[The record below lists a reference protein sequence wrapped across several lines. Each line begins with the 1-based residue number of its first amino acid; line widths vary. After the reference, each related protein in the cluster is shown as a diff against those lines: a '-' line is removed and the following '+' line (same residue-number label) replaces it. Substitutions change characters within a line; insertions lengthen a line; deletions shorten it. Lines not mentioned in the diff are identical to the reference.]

1 VRSTNAKDDA
11 EDRGDDVV
19 DDFRYPGG
27 KGVSGVYH
35 TLLRLQPPHQ
45 LYIEPFL
52 GKSKMMRTKRP
63 AITSIGIDVDANV
76 TKWWKRQLRREDVPG
91 LSVWHGDALELL
103 PNAIAMGGAARDQ
116 TLIYADPEY
125 LETVTT
131 RARYPHRFGSE
142 AKHKRL
148 LTMLVQLADRGCMVM
163 VSGYYSTLYGAMLR
177 GWYQHGYEARLHRGV
192 REEIVWCSFPP
203 AAGDSRR
210 AVRWCR
216 LPGTLAAEKARA
228 SLASASRDHAAAGA
242 TAHSGN
248 HRGPQRRRRRC
259 SSS

>member
-1 VRSTNAKDDA
+1 MTLRT
-11 EDRGDDVV
+11 RGDDVV

-163 VSGYYSTLYGAMLR
+163 VSGITRRST
-177 GWYQHGYEARLHRGV
+177 V
-192 REEIVWCSFPP
+192 RCF
-203 AAGDSRR
+203 AAGTSTATKLDSTAGCARR
-210 AVRWCR
+210 
-216 LPGTLAAEKARA
+216 LSGAA
-228 SLASASRDHAAAGA
+228 SH
-242 TAHSGN
+242 
-248 HRGPQRRRRRC
+248 RRR
-259 SSS
+259 